1 MKHQNKKQKPANL
14 SQERLQ
20 EIGKILSNGIYRLE
34 EKERSR
40 NSQILVDNKP
50 FPSLHSVD
58 SNLNQQVMRY
68 E

>member
-1 MKHQNKKQKPANL
+1 MKQKNRESKSVNL

-34 EKERSR
+34 AKERSK
-40 NSQILVDNKP
+40 NSQILLDNKP

-58 SNLNQQVMRY
+58 SNPNQTLATL
-68 E
+68 